1 MSKPEKPAQQQ
12 YALSPKWTIAR
23 TSNSLLIS
31 GGADAKYSI
40 DIETEEQSFFETI
53 KPDQA
58 FNISSLNSFD
68 KRIFEQLLTAEVIVP
83 LINFG
88 VSTSI
93 ATIGDANN
101 LNLNNRKKFNF
112 VDIKEAHDFI
122 VIIRTNSSY
131 SNLLSKI
138 DYKNINK
145 PHLIIDTTFHHTIS
159 IGPLVFPG
167 ETACIA
173 CLEGRLKSRWE
184 DDTPPPTPA
193 MTVDN
198 QELTTSLLWLELSKI
213 ISGDTSLINKTIS
226 WNFQNR
232 TVAINQLLK
241 VPICPICNQNK
252 IDLGGILVLPW
263 TKNESI
269 NNTI

>member
-1 MSKPEKPAQQQ
+1 MSRPKKPAQQQ

-23 TSNSLLIS
+23 TRNSLLIS
-31 GGADAKYSI
+31 GGGDAKYSI
-40 DIETEEQSFFETI
+40 DVETEQPSFFESINT
-53 KPDQA
+53 DQE
-58 FNISSLNSFD
+58 FNISSLKAYD

-83 LINFG
+83 LIDFG
-88 VSTSI
+88 ASTSI

-101 LNLNNRKKFNF
+101 LSLNNRKKFNF

-131 SNLLSKI
+131 SDLLSKI
-138 DYKNINK
+138 DYKSINK
-145 PHLIIDTTFHHTIS
+145 PHLFIDTAFHHTIS

-173 CLEGRLKSRWE
+173 CLEGRLKSRWG

-193 MTVDN
+193 MAVDN
-198 QELTTSLLWLELSKI
+198 QELATSLLWLELSKI

-241 VPICPICNQNK
+241 VPVCPICNQNK

>member
-1 MSKPEKPAQQQ
+1 MSKNKKITNQP
-12 YALSPKWTIAR
+12 YALSPKWIIVR
-23 TSNSLLIS
+23 QDDLLLIS

-40 DIETEEQSFFETI
+40 DIETGEQSFFETI

-88 VSTSI
+88 TSTSI

-101 LNLNNRKKFNF
+101 LSLNNRKKFNF

-131 SNLLSKI
+131 SDLLSKI
-138 DYKNINK
+138 NYKSINK
-145 PHLIIDTTFHHTIS
+145 PHLFIDTAFHHTIS

-173 CLEGRLKSRWE
+173 CLEGRLKSRWG
-184 DDTPPPTPA
+184 DNTPPPTPA
-193 MTVDN
+193 MTIEN
-198 QELTTSLLWLELSKI
+198 KQLITGILSLELSKI

-232 TVAINQLLK
+232 TVATNQLLK
-241 VPICPICNQNK
+241 VPVCPICNQNK
-252 IDLGGILVLPW
+252 IDLGGALVLPW